1 MKISEKININVPE
14 TVENAISGREDFH
27 FYVDELTSN
36 GYMPT
41 YAGRADEKYSFESM
55 DDSFFEFLDEKIAE
69 NGIYIRLILATGEM
83 IPEGAR
89 FTLECGKNES
99 TFITDDVSNLLVFEF
114 ADFGIRVCRGE
125 VTLGT
130 TVDGGCGHAP
140 RVVSGNEPRGALQQE
155 LRMPLRGEYY
165 SKLIN
170 GQRKTRTC
178 LTSKLS

>member
-1 MKISEKININVPE
+1 MKISGKININVPE
-14 TVENAISGREDFH
+14 TVENAVSGREDFH
-27 FYVDELTSN
+27 FYVDELTSD

-83 IPEGAR
+83 TPEGAR

-130 TVDGGCGHAP
+130 TVDGGCGHTPYFAEFGSD
-140 RVVSGNEPRGALQQE
+140 RGNEEYLS
-155 LRMPLRGEYY
+155 LDNPLNRFVIEQIW
-165 SKLIN
+165 KMI
-170 GQRKTRTC
+170 RTDE
-178 LTSKLS
+178 